1 MEKEIQEKVKEL
13 QVFEQN
19 LQNLLM
25 QKQAFQLE
33 LNETNSALEELEGSK
48 DEVYKIVGNVMIKS
62 KKEILVKE
70 LKERLGILDLRVRNI
85 EKQEQLI
92 RKKAES
98 IRESVMKKMR

>member
-98 IRESVMKKMR
+98 IRESVMKKLK